1 MDRLNVILL
10 ACVAALLWVLPHH
23 VYGRDSDA
31 MEFTKDSLET
41 VRKNVAEG
49 RAVLVDVRELI
60 EWNAGHVRTA
70 IHLPWRELQGK
81 MGDQLLL
88 DKLPKDK
95 IIYTYCAVGYRSSR
109 AGKMIVKH
117 KFDVRPL
124 KPGFE
129 ELVKAGF
136 DAEKKKNAE
145 K

>member
-1 MDRLNVILL
+1 MMDRSNLL
-10 ACVAALLWVLPHH
+10 LLTCVTALLFVMPQT
-23 VYGRDSDA
+23 VYGKDSDA
-31 MEFTKDSLET
+31 LEFTKDSLDT
-41 VRKNVAEG
+41 VKKKVTEG
-49 RAVLVDVRELI
+49 DAILVDVRDLV
-60 EWNAGHVRTA
+60 EWNSGHVRDA

-81 MGDQLLL
+81 KGDQLLL

-109 AGKMIVKH
+109 AGKIIAKH

-136 DAEKKKNAE
+136 QAEKK
-145 K
+145 